1 MALENKHKERKNK
14 QQAIKHLLEEAAE
27 DTRLDIEEE
36 CSMYDYNDYAYP
48 LFDKWS

>member
-14 QQAIKHLLEEAAE
+14 QQAIKHLLEEAEE

-36 CSMYDYNDYAYP
+36 CSMYDYDDYDYP
-48 LFDKWS
+48 LFNKWS